1 MELSQPLLLNGIAL
15 MRHIINEVKQG
26 KKFDMTKLAALA
38 DDIIKEITNPMLKG
52 PYSPA
57 ISADPNDYPM
67 FHSLN
72 VASYAALMSSKMGYK
87 GEQIRDITLGAI
99 LHDIGKINTPD
110 QLRWKQEGV
119 DEYENV
125 TISEHPKFGAHWI
138 GSLVTLAD
146 TVSRIISE
154 HHERFDGKGYPSG
167 LSDPGMSQEAK
178 IISIC
183 NTYDFLVTALPEKPA
198 VPPRDAMFHILKLS
212 GKKFNPKIVQS
223 FLNTLTPFLLD
234 GPLYQLTSLVLLDT
248 KEVAAVMK
256 VDSWGDINPEI
267 VVLTDSSQKKLARP
281 LTIDLKKDSSRK
293 IVKVLKTG

>member
-1 MELSQPLLLNGIAL
+1 VLFRS
-15 MRHIINEVKQG
+15 
-26 KKFDMTKLAALA
+26 
-38 DDIIKEITNPMLKG
+38 
-52 PYSPA
+52 
-57 ISADPNDYPM
+57 
-67 FHSLN
+67 
-72 VASYAALMSSKMGYK
+72 
-87 GEQIRDITLGAI
+87 
-99 LHDIGKINTPD
+99 
-110 QLRWKQEGV
+110 
-119 DEYENV
+119 
-125 TISEHPKFGAHWI
+125 
-138 GSLVTLAD
+138 
-146 TVSRIISE
+146 
-154 HHERFDGKGYPSG
+154 
-167 LSDPGMSQEAK
+167 
-178 IISIC
+178 
-183 NTYDFLVTALPEKPA
+183 DFLVTALPEKPA